1 MTEYAFVLK
10 YRLSH
15 GTTGEAAVEALGAAG
30 CTDAL
35 VGIGIA
41 GRLAL
46 EFDREAED
54 APSAIASAIDD
65 TARALPQA
73 ELIEIGPDLVGLTE
87 IAELLDVSRQNM
99 RKLMV
104 GAPGSPLPA
113 HDSSTTLWHLADVLD
128 WLVAVKGYRIDPEL
142 RETARAA
149 RSINLDR
156 LIFRH
161 ASTLV
166 TA

>member
-10 YRLSH
+10 YRLPH
-15 GTTGEAAVEALGAAG
+15 GLDSASVVEALGAAD

-35 VGIGIA
+35 VGTGLA

-54 APSAIASAIDD
+54 SASAITSAIDD
-65 TARALPQA
+65 VARALPQA
-73 ELIEIGPDLVGLTE
+73 ELIEVGPDLVGLTE

-99 RKLMV
+99 RKLIV
-104 GAPGSPLPA
+104 GASGSPLPV
-113 HDSSTTLWHLADVLD
+113 HDGSTTLWHLADVLD
-128 WLVAVKGYRIDPEL
+128 WLVAAKGYRIEREL
-142 RETARAA
+142 RDTARAA

-156 LIFRH
+156 LVSRH
-161 ASTLV
+161 GRAV
-166 TA
+166 AIA